1 MSPRLRLALALV
13 ALATGL
19 VNLALVLGAG
29 DARPRPPLPYL
40 LVAII
45 GVSWSFVAAGLLA
58 WSRRPENRTGAL
70 MVAVGLASAL
80 PGLRLV
86 GTPLGFTLDLLLATL
101 PAAVLAHLIA
111 VFPDG
116 RATTRLQRVFIVA
129 NYATTVPLAF
139 VQLLLVDPGLL
150 GCAECPNDLLGTG
163 GRHPYGEAV
172 VALSNL
178 WQVVLAGLLLW
189 IVVTRWRRAAPPRRR
204 SLAPVAQVAV
214 VLLVLFIVRQTLRA
228 AMSSPP
234 PWIDV
239 GLDLAVLTTL
249 MLWPLGFLAGLA
261 RTRLDRS
268 AVGDLAIE
276 LDQAWSP
283 GRLEQALARVL
294 HDPTVQLA
302 YWLPDRQAFVDA
314 AGRPVELPP
323 AGGNRGVTVLRHD
336 GDPVAAL
343 LHDPALDDDPQLVQ
357 AVAATARLAIENQ
370 RLQAEVRAQL
380 EEVRASRARIVA
392 FGDAERRRVER
403 NLHDGAQ
410 QRLVNLAHPRHRPLA
425 AGGRLR
431 WGAGGGAGRGG
442 RRTSARAHGAARA
455 GARHPPGDPQRG
467 RPGPGAGVA
476 GRALAHP
483 RHRHRSPTRPASRP
497 GRGDRLL
504 RRVRSAR
511 QRRQTRPRHRG
522 HHQRPALRTRPR
534 SGNRRRRRRRR
545 RPRRLG
551 TARPGRPCCRRR
563 WPPRGAQPGR
573 PGHLDHRGAAMR
585 VVIADDAVLFRE
597 GLAKVLQAAGIQVAA
612 QVGDAEQLLARVRAD
627 PPAAV
632 VVDIRMPPTHTRE
645 GLDAAQRIRATHPK
659 VGVLVLSQYAEPHH
673 AMQLLEDGA
682 SGVGYLLKDRVTD
695 VAEVVDAVRRVAG
708 GGSVIDPEVVTQL
721 VSRRR
726 ARDPIQELSERERQ
740 VLALMAEGRS
750 NQAVGERLFLSPK
763 TVEAHVRSIFTR
775 LDLHAAPDDHR
786 RVLAVLAF
794 LRA

>member
-13 ALATGL
+13 ALAAGL
-19 VNLALVLGAG
+19 VNLALALKVG
-29 DARPRPPLPYL
+29 DAGPRPLAYL
-40 LVAII
+40 LIAII

-58 WSRRPENRTGAL
+58 WSRRPDNRTGAL

-86 GTPLGFTLDLLLATL
+86 GTPLAVTLDLLLVTL

-129 NYATTVPLAF
+129 NYATTVPLTF

-150 GCAECPNDLLGTG
+150 GCAECPDDLLGTG
-163 GRHPYGEAV
+163 GPYPYGEAV

-189 IVVTRWRRAAPPRRR
+189 IVVTRWRQAGPPRRR

-214 VLLVLFIVRQTLRA
+214 VLLVLFIVRQTLRS
-228 AMSSPP
+228 AMSSLP
-234 PWIDV
+234 PWIDI

-294 HDPTVQLA
+294 HDPTMQLA

-323 AGGNRGVTVLRHD
+323 ADGDRGVTVLRHD
-336 GDPVAAL
+336 GDTVAAL
-343 LHDPALDDDPQLVQ
+343 VHDAALGDEPELVQ

-410 QRLVNLAHPRHRPLA
+410 QRLVNLSLTLGIARSQPAAASDGELA
-425 AGGRLR
+425 AALDEAAAELRLALAELR
-431 WGAGGGAGRGG
+431 ELARGIHPVILSEAGLGPALAALAERSPIPATVVAAPPDRLPARVEETAYYVASEALANAAKHAQATAVTISARRCDHGLVVEIGDDGAGGADPNGSGLRGLADRIAAVDGRLE
-442 RRTSARAHGAARA
+442 
-455 GARHPPGDPQRG
+455 
-467 RPGPGAGVA
+467 V
-476 GRALAHP
+476 
-483 RHRHRSPTRPASRP
+483 RSPA
-497 GRGDRLL
+497 GE
-504 RRVRSAR
+504 
-511 QRRQTRPRHRG
+511 
-522 HHQRPALRTRPR
+522 
-534 SGNRRRRRRRR
+534 
-545 RPRRLG
+545 G
-551 TARPGRPCCRRR
+551 TWITAELPC
-563 WPPRGAQPGR
+563 
-573 PGHLDHRGAAMR
+573 
-585 VVIADDAVLFRE
+585 
-597 GLAKVLQAAGIQVAA
+597 
-612 QVGDAEQLLARVRAD
+612 
-627 PPAAV
+627 
-632 VVDIRMPPTHTRE
+632 
-645 GLDAAQRIRATHPK
+645 
-659 VGVLVLSQYAEPHH
+659 
-673 AMQLLEDGA
+673 
-682 SGVGYLLKDRVTD
+682 
-695 VAEVVDAVRRVAG
+695 
-708 GGSVIDPEVVTQL
+708 GS
-721 VSRRR
+721 
-726 ARDPIQELSERERQ
+726 
-740 VLALMAEGRS
+740 
-750 NQAVGERLFLSPK
+750 
-763 TVEAHVRSIFTR
+763 
-775 LDLHAAPDDHR
+775 
-786 RVLAVLAF
+786 
-794 LRA
+794 